1 MEFLCSFL
9 RRHFAGKPV
18 VASPNVGCFLRL
30 HFSNELCSH
39 FTEAKALLSQSPPR
53 LYNHLISYSN
63 NFSSSNLE
71 AAVGRA
77 YSHDKKTQLTL
88 ASVCHGFATISVASI
103 LGGRDPYQNIVWPIR
118 TFETH
123 TTEPVEEVV

>member
-1 MEFLCSFL
+1 MEFLSSFL
-9 RRHFAGKPV
+9 RRHLAGKPV
-18 VASPNVGCFLRL
+18 EASPNVGCFLRL

-39 FTEAKALLSQSPPR
+39 FTEAKALVSQSPPR
-53 LYNHLISYSN
+53 LYNQLISYSN

-88 ASVCHGFATISVASI
+88 VSVCHGFSQLFQWLLFLVEGIHIKISFGPFV
-103 LGGRDPYQNIVWPIR
+103 LLK
-118 TFETH
+118 H
-123 TTEPVEEVV
+123 TQLNP

>member
-1 MEFLCSFL
+1 MEFLRSFV
-9 RRHFAGKPV
+9 RRHLAGKPV

-30 HFSNELCSH
+30 HLCNELCSH
-39 FTEAKALLSQSPPR
+39 FTEAKALVPQSPPR
-53 LYNHLISYSN
+53 LYNQLISYSN

-77 YSHDKKTQLTL
+77 YSHNKKTQLTL
-88 ASVCHGFATISVASI
+88 VSVCHGFATISVASI
-103 LGGRDPYQNIVWPIR
+103 PGARDPYQNIVWPIR